1 MKRFFFYSIILFF
14 FLFLLF
20 FFLIA
25 FFNYII
31 DPHSVFRISKFSQEN
46 HIVIN
51 FSKKKISNINKYWN
65 DNTVRKL
72 QIANS
77 YIGDCAVIGSSRVLK
92 ISSEILNC
100 ATTNFGVGASG
111 LEDKIAIINSIL
123 KMKEPKT
130 IIINID
136 PWMFS
141 SNYNH
146 LQSVFISQYLETL
159 ENMDTKSFLFLHKTR
174 YRIRQFHYLLK
185 AETTI
190 LSLKYFYYFIN
201 NKNYFEV
208 HNFTDHFSY
217 NSDGTLVYPFS
228 YESKNE
234 KLVNDYVKKQ
244 YVLNSKEYLKENI
257 PERDYKF
264 SLYKYNLFI
273 DYVNVISTK
282 SQIILLILPYHPYAY
297 KEISV
302 RNKSYF
308 EIEKIIKNYNFK
320 KSNVKVLGSYNP
332 EFMCSEKDF
341 YDDKHLKGSCLKS
354 LFNKLYLN

>member
-1 MKRFFFYSIILFF
+1 MLFF
-14 FLFLLF
+14 FLFFIF

-31 DPHSVFRISKFSQEN
+31 DPYSVFGISKFSQEN
-46 HIVIN
+46 YIVIN

-65 DNTVRKL
+65 DNTVRKI
-72 QIANS
+72 QIANG
-77 YIGDCAVIGSSRVLK
+77 YIGDCVVIGSSRALK

-100 ATTNFGVGASG
+100 ETTNFGIGASG
-111 LEDKIAIINSIL
+111 LEDKIAIIDSIL
-123 KMKEPKT
+123 RMKTPKT

-146 LQSVFISQYLETL
+146 LQPVFISQYLETL
-159 ENMDTKSFLFLHKTR
+159 ENIDTKSFLFLYKTM

-185 AETTI
+185 PETTI
-190 LSLKYFYYFIN
+190 LSLKYFYYFVN
-201 NKNYFEV
+201 NKNYFEDY
-208 HNFTDHFSY
+208 NFTNSFSY
-217 NSDGTLVYPFS
+217 NPDGTLVYPFS
-228 YESKNE
+228 YESKNA
-234 KLVNDYVKKQ
+234 KLVNDYIKKQ
-244 YVLNSKEYLKENI
+244 YVFNSKEYLKENI
-257 PERDYKF
+257 SERDYKF

-273 DYVNVISTK
+273 DYVNKISTK

-297 KEISV
+297 KEISL
-302 RNKSYF
+302 RNKTYF

-341 YDDKHLKGSCLKS
+341 YDDKHLKVSCLKS
-354 LFNKLYLN
+354 LFNKFYLIQ